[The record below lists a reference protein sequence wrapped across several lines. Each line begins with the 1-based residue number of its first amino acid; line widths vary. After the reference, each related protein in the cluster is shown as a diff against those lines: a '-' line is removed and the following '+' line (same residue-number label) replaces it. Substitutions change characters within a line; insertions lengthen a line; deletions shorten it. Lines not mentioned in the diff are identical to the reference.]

1 MDDKK
6 TFIIESTMAA
16 MAAIADVINKNEQV
30 MEDMGTKNVLINVAS
45 NLIVNL
51 IMEGLNPQ
59 IDVDSRIKET
69 VDVLQ
74 GINQVV
80 VSVMTNPSDHFTKFH
95 EA

>member
-1 MDDKK
+1 MDDRKS
-6 TFIIESTMAA
+6 FIIQSTMAA
-16 MAAIADVINKNEQV
+16 MSAIADVVENNEKV
-30 MEDMGTKNVLINVAS
+30 MEEMGTKNVLINVAS
-45 NLIVNL
+45 NLIINL
-51 IMEGLNPQ
+51 IMEGLNPK